1 MIKKIF
7 VLSLSLFSIYGCK
20 KEASDDR
27 IQAAPTNAS
36 ATGNAGRYGLKG
48 SDYEYSASMPI
59 DTANRMILSYLNS
72 VHYPNVDTAL
82 RALTF
87 NADSLREYL
96 KNDEI
101 TDVKFIIA
109 HQQAYMNSGHYGQYA
124 GMNPQAITLIV
135 VGVSADGGHILN
147 NQNEVYEHFKPC
159 PVLCSSG
166 ASSAYI
172 Y

>member
-7 VLSLSLFSIYGCK
+7 VLSLSLFFIYGCK
-20 KEASDDR
+20 KEVAETP
-27 IQAAPTNAS
+27 APPAAS
-36 ATGNAGRYGLKG
+36 ASGKTARYALKG
-48 SDYEYSASMPI
+48 ADYEYSASMPI
-59 DTANRMILSYLNS
+59 DSANRMIQSYLNS
-72 VHYPNVDTAL
+72 VNYPATDTAL

-124 GMNPQAITLIV
+124 GMNPQAITLV
-135 VGVSADGGHILN
+135 LVGVSADGGHVLN
-147 NQNEVYEHFKPC
+147 KQNEVYEHFAPC
-159 PVLCSSG
+159 PVICGSG
-166 ASSAYI
+166 VSSAFI